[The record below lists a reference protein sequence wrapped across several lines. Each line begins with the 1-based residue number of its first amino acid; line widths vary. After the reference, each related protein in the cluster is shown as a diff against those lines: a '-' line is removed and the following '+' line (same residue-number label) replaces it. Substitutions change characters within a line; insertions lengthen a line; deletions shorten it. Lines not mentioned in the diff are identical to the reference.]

1 MNKKFSTLLVGALLT
16 SSVGAFATSTIRT
29 VGHNIDLRPNET
41 MSVAPT
47 KTITKF
53 ENKLYQLSDG
63 NGNVLVQERNLTT
76 GELTMKLVAAA
87 DAPINASL
95 WTITAIEDARSGYIF
110 NYVNKETNMPLS
122 IDVAKTLKATAVQA
136 TADLASANASVVEGC
151 LENWAWYTTDDNGTT
166 AFPV

>member
-63 NGNVLVQERNLTT
+63 NGNVLVL
-76 GELTMKLVAAA
+76 
-87 DAPINASL
+87 
-95 WTITAIEDARSGYIF
+95 
-110 NYVNKETNMPLS
+110 
-122 IDVAKTLKATAVQA
+122 
-136 TADLASANASVVEGC
+136 
-151 LENWAWYTTDDNGTT
+151 
-166 AFPV
+166 